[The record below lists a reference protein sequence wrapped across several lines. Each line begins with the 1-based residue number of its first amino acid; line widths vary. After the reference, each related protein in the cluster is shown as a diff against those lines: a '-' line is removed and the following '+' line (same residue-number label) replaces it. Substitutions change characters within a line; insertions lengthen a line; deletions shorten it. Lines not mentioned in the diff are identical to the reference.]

1 MQLDQFITT
10 TLTNIAKG
18 IEAANKA
25 SKHVF
30 WITTDSKS
38 SSSFVEFDVAVTSTD
53 EKKGK
58 AGINVWAIGAGGSRA
73 KKDQHLS
80 RLKFKILYRG
90 PRKKSR

>member
-1 MQLDQFITT
+1 MQLDEFITT

-38 SSSFVEFDVAVTSTD
+38 ASSFVEFDVAVTSTD

-58 AGINVWAIGAGGSRA
+58 AGINVWAIGLRGSKA
-73 KKDQHLS
+73 KKNQHVN

-90 PRKKSR
+90 PKKKV